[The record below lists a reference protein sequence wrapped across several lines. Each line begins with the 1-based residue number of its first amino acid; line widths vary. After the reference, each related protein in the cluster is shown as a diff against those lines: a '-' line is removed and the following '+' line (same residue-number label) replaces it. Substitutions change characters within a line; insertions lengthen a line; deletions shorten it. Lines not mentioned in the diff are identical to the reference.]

1 LAVVAQFSQIV
12 GFSAITL
19 LLLMFAWLY
28 ERDRRQRTLNWLQGW
43 IAIEIHF
50 AGNLLR
56 LTGWISSQVADWLA
70 YSTLLFAAASFFLS
84 VSGAF
89 LTKSARRI
97 FWIFVFAPA
106 MLYVTLLVSGE
117 PATWT
122 FDLILGLIFV
132 ASTWIFTARAKRKV
146 ASSFFCILLGA
157 IPAAAVMFTTG
168 DPSQGMDV
176 LLFDA
181 FAVTGVAWRMH
192 FRRVTPGVIL
202 ASISFIAWGCVWTG
216 AGLLARLGA
225 HIPEQSV
232 LWDLPKYFVAFGM
245 LITLLEEETEAL
257 QQEVRDRR
265 QAENALRESAFF
277 LGESQRIAQLGT
289 CTFDFSSGS
298 CKMSP
303 VAEQILGIGPDADCS
318 VPVVIDL
325 LREGDRDEVTR
336 RLRESVFAT
345 GERFEREIV
354 ITRKNDGAERYIH
367 VRAAV
372 VEMRPGVQA
381 INGTLQDVTES
392 KISEQ
397 ELIQSKKMESIGR
410 LAGGIAHDFNNLLTI
425 VNGYSELVLTRMKD
439 ADPLRN
445 FVDEIRNAG
454 VRAAELT
461 HQLLAFSRRQTLQPV
476 DLDLNAVIV
485 ETERLLAHLI
495 AKNIQIITVL
505 APGLSKIK
513 ADPGQLT
520 QVLLNLAVNAR
531 DAMPRGGRLTIETA
545 NVSRLPRTNTL
556 ARAENRAENPSG
568 NHVTFVRISVT
579 DTGSGMDEE
588 TQKHLF
594 EPFFTTK
601 PRSSGTGLGLSTV
614 YGIVKQSNGY
624 INVRSEVEM
633 GTRFDIYLPS
643 SAVAVAEEGVEAQP
657 PTGSG
662 VQWKGKTILVV
673 DDQRAARKLVLTVL
687 QGSGYRTLEASNGE
701 EALALVRER
710 SYSIDLLLTDVVM
723 PGISGRT
730 LVERMR
736 KIRPGTPAVLISG
749 YTDHA
754 MDSELPDAEF
764 VFLQK
769 PFSPQRLL
777 ELVEETLQMV

>member
-1 LAVVAQFSQIV
+1 M
-12 GFSAITL
+12 TL

-28 ERDRRQRTLNWLQGW
+28 ARGPRQRTLNWLQGW

-56 LTGWISSQVADWLA
+56 LTGWISPQVADWLA

-84 VSGAF
+84 VSDGY
-89 LTKSARRI
+89 LTKPARRI
-97 FWIFVFAPA
+97 FWILVFAPTL
-106 MLYVTLLVSGE
+106 LYVTLLVSGE
-117 PATWT
+117 PAASPGKPATWP
-122 FDLILGLIFV
+122 FDLILGVIFV
-132 ASTWIFTARAKRKV
+132 ASTWIFTARVKRKL
-146 ASSFFCILLGA
+146 ASCFGCILLGA
-157 IPAAAVMFTTG
+157 IPAAAVMLTTR

-176 LLFDA
+176 LLFYA
-181 FAVTGVAWRMH
+181 FAVTGVVWRMH

-202 ASISFIAWGCVWTG
+202 ASVSFIAWGCVWTG

-225 HIPEQSV
+225 QIPEQSV

-277 LGESQRIAQLGT
+277 LGESQRIAQLGSF
-289 CTFDFSSGS
+289 TFDISSGS

-303 VAEQILGIGPDADCS
+303 VTGQILGIKPEADCS
-318 VPVVIDL
+318 LPLLIDV
-325 LREGDRDEVTR
+325 LRESDRDELTR
-336 RLRESVFAT
+336 LLDRSMFAT
-345 GERFEREIV
+345 GERFEKEI
-354 ITRKNDGAERYIH
+354 IIHRRNDGAERHIC

-372 VEMRPGVQA
+372 VERRPGAKA
-381 INGTLQDVTES
+381 INATLQDVTES

-410 LAGGIAHDFNNLLTI
+410 LAGGVAHDFNNLLTI

-439 ADPLRN
+439 TDPLRN

-454 VRAAELT
+454 VRAADLT

-476 DLDLNAVIV
+476 DLDLNAVII

-495 AKNIQIITVL
+495 AKNIQIVTVL
-505 APGLSKIK
+505 APELSKIK
-513 ADPGQLT
+513 ADQGQLT

-545 NVSRLPRTNTL
+545 KISRLPRNR
-556 ARAENRAENPSG
+556 AFPRAENRSENDP
-568 NHVTFVRISVT
+568 TFVRVSVT

-601 PRSSGTGLGLSTV
+601 PRGAGTGLGLSTV

-624 INVRSEVEM
+624 INVQTEIGI
-633 GTRFDIYLPS
+633 GTRFDVYLPA
-643 SAVAVAEEGVEAQP
+643 SAAAAAGKGVEAQP
-657 PTGSG
+657 PAGSG
-662 VQWKGKTILVV
+662 
-673 DDQRAARKLVLTVL
+673 L
-687 QGSGYRTLEASNGE
+687 QL
-701 EALALVRER
+701 
-710 SYSIDLLLTDVVM
+710 
-723 PGISGRT
+723 
-730 LVERMR
+730 
-736 KIRPGTPAVLISG
+736 KI
-749 YTDHA
+749 
-754 MDSELPDAEF
+754 
-764 VFLQK
+764 
-769 PFSPQRLL
+769 
-777 ELVEETLQMV
+777 